1 MLLDSSIF
9 LLTGYTAVGK
19 TELSLQWAE
28 QNNAEIVSCDALL
41 FYRGMDIGTAKPS
54 VTDRS
59 RIQHHLIDICDVN
72 EAMDIR
78 RYLQM
83 AEGAIRD
90 IQDRG
95 KKVLVTGGSGFYLKA
110 FFAPVVDDLP
120 VDAALRESLES
131 RLEKEGLAD
140 LVSELSE
147 LNPTGLENLLD
158 LNNPRRVVRAL
169 ERCLL
174 SGKSLAE
181 LQETFQKATNWV
193 MERKRQICV
202 LDRPGDELNERI
214 LRRVRKMIDEGLI
227 QEVEK
232 LLPSD
237 ILKNHSASSAIGYR
251 ETISWLEM
259 NKKDIEDL
267 IEEIAT
273 NTRRLVKKQRTWFR
287 HQLPEHHIVKIS
299 DEMDTV
305 DPQALFR

>member
-1 MLLDSSIF
+1 

-54 VTDRS
+54 VADRS
-59 RIQHHLIDICDVN
+59 RVRHHLIDIYDVG

-78 RYLQM
+78 RYFEM

-95 KKVLVTGGSGFYLKA
+95 KRVLVTGGSGFYLKA

-120 VDAALRESLES
+120 VDTVLRENLES

-140 LVSELSE
+140 LVSELNE
-147 LNPTGLENLLD
+147 LNPTGLEDLLD

-174 SGKSLAE
+174 SGKSLEE
-181 LQETFQKATNWV
+181 LQEAFRKATNWV
-193 MERKRQICV
+193 IERKRQICV
-202 LDRPGDELNERI
+202 LDRPADELNERI
-214 LRRVRKMIDEGLI
+214 VSRVRRMMDEGLV
-227 QEVEK
+227 QEVER
-232 LLPSD
+232 LLSSD
-237 ILKNHSASSAIGYR
+237 IMKNYSASSAIGYR
-251 ETISWLEM
+251 ETISWLEKRGK
-259 NKKDIEDL
+259 NIEDL
-267 IEEIAT
+267 IEEIST

-287 HQLPEHHIVKIS
+287 HQLPEHHIVQIG
-299 DEMDTV
+299 DEMENV

>member
-1 MLLDSSIF
+1 LLLDSSIF

-169 ERCLL
+169 ERSLL

-202 LDRPGDELNERI
+202 LDRPGDKLNERI

-232 LLPSD
+232 LLPSG